1 LGDPFLC
8 NAKYLL
14 ISGLRATLKRKNAPM
29 KSLNTKLVLSALGI
43 VAMLTGPA
51 FAKKAHQATQANE
64 PANYM
69 AIPGYD
75 RDGAVVGIPDPDQSR
90 TQPQR

>member
-1 LGDPFLC
+1 
-8 NAKYLL
+8 
-14 ISGLRATLKRKNAPM
+14 M

-43 VAMLTGPA
+43 AVMLTGPA
-51 FAKKAHQATQANE
+51 FAKKPHQVPQASE
-64 PANYM
+64 SANYM

-75 RDGAVVGIPDPDQSR
+75 SEGAVVGIPDPDQSR